1 MIKKIICNKMNRREW
16 KKMFNKSKEK
26 LIKEIVS
33 NFRNND
39 EKQILLTK
47 SKEIFDDLEKNFD
60 KEQITGILEII
71 KVLNELF
78 GF

>member
-1 MIKKIICNKMNRREW
+1 
-16 KKMFNKSKEK
+16 MFDKSKEK

-33 NFRNND
+33 SFRNSD

>member
-1 MIKKIICNKMNRREW
+1 
-16 KKMFNKSKEK
+16 MFDKTKEK
-26 LIKEIVS
+26 LIKEIVL
-33 NFRNND
+33 NFRNSD

-78 GF
+78 GL